1 MSPPEVWGPPIWT
14 LFHVLAEKINERA
27 YPFYAGQL
35 FSVIKNICSAL
46 PCPECTSDASIFLG
60 KIKILDL
67 KTKTDFKNM
76 VYLFHN
82 YVNAKKRKRLYNY
95 SGLEVYKN
103 YNIVN
108 VFNRFISVY
117 HTRGNMKLL
126 AESFQRQNIIK
137 TIRAWFSKNIMAFVP
152 VQQPVNVIQPQI
164 ITEEENVIVNENI
177 VVVEEVPVVPE
188 VTVVSEEETPVTTE
202 EVPIVTEEASVVTEE
217 VPIVTE
223 DVPIVTEEVPIVTE
237 DVPVVT
243 EDVPIVTEEVPIVTE
258 EAHVTSEKQLVT
270 EEQGVIEET
279 VVSEEL
285 PVTSEEE
292 TIVTEEVS
300 VVYEEET
307 IISEE
312 THVVTE
318 EQVVIQSKPK
328 RGRKKKTT

>member
-60 KIKILDL
+60 KIKIQDL
-67 KTKTDFKNM
+67 KTKNDFKNM

-95 SGLEVYKN
+95 SSLDIYKN

-137 TIRAWFSKNIMAFVP
+137 NLRAWFSKNIMAFAP
-152 VQQPVNVIQPQI
+152 VQEPVNIIQPQI
-164 ITEEENVIVNENI
+164 VSEEENI
-177 VVVEEVPVVPE
+177 VVVENIVV
-188 VTVVSEEETPVTTE
+188 EETPVTNPE
-202 EVPIVTEEASVVTEE
+202 EQVVTEE
-217 VPIVTE
+217 TIVTDE
-223 DVPIVTEEVPIVTE
+223 IPVTNSEEQVVTEETPVVSEETVTNSEETIVSEEVT
-237 DVPVVT
+237 VVT
-243 EDVPIVTEEVPIVTE
+243 EDTPVV
-258 EAHVTSEKQLVT
+258 SE
-270 EEQGVIEET
+270 EET
-279 VVSEEL
+279 VVSEETPL
-285 PVTSEEE
+285 
-292 TIVTEEVS
+292 
-300 VVYEEET
+300 
-307 IISEE
+307 ISEE
-312 THVVTE
+312 
-318 EQVVIQSKPK
+318 QAVIQSKPK

>member
-60 KIKILDL
+60 KIKIQDL
-67 KTKTDFKNM
+67 KTKVDFKNM
-76 VYLFHN
+76 VYFFHN

-95 SGLEVYKN
+95 SGLEVYKK

-137 TIRAWFSKNIMAFVP
+137 NLRAWFSKNIMAFAP
-152 VQQPVNVIQPQI
+152 VQEPVNIIQPQI
-164 ITEEENVIVNENI
+164 VSEEENI
-177 VVVEEVPVVPE
+177 VVVENIVV
-188 VTVVSEEETPVTTE
+188 EETPVTNPE
-202 EVPIVTEEASVVTEE
+202 EQVVTEE
-217 VPIVTE
+217 TIVTDE
-223 DVPIVTEEVPIVTE
+223 IPVTNSEEQVVTEETPVVSEETVTNSEETIVSEEVT
-237 DVPVVT
+237 VVT
-243 EDVPIVTEEVPIVTE
+243 EDTPVV
-258 EAHVTSEKQLVT
+258 SE
-270 EEQGVIEET
+270 EET
-279 VVSEEL
+279 VVSEETPL
-285 PVTSEEE
+285 
-292 TIVTEEVS
+292 
-300 VVYEEET
+300 
-307 IISEE
+307 ISEE
-312 THVVTE
+312 
-318 EQVVIQSKPK
+318 QAVIQSKPK

>member
-60 KIKILDL
+60 KIKIQDL
-67 KTKTDFKNM
+67 KTKNDFKNM

-95 SGLEVYKN
+95 SSLDIYKN

-137 TIRAWFSKNIMAFVP
+137 NLRAWFTKNIMAFVT
-152 VQQPVNVIQPQI
+152 VQEPNNIIQPQI
-164 ITEEENVIVNENI
+164 VSEEENIIVIENI
-177 VVVEEVPVVPE
+177 VVTEETPVV
-188 VTVVSEEETPVTTE
+188 TEETPVTNSE
-202 EVPIVTEEASVVTEE
+202 EQVVIEETPLVNSEEQVVIEETPVTNSEEQVVTEE
-217 VPIVTE
+217 TLV
-223 DVPIVTEEVPIVTE
+223 VTEETPVTNSQE
-237 DVPVVT
+237 TPVVT
-243 EDVPIVTEEVPIVTE
+243 EETPVTYSQETPV
-258 EAHVTSEKQLVT
+258 
-270 EEQGVIEET
+270 VIEET
-279 VVSEEL
+279 II
-285 PVTSEEE
+285 TEEE
-292 TIVTEEVS
+292 TIVTEEETVIS
-300 VVYEEET
+300 EEET
-307 IISEE
+307 VISEE
-312 THVVTE
+312 ETVVSQETPLISE
-318 EQVVIQSKPK
+318 EQVVNDEQVVIQPKPK

>member
-60 KIKILDL
+60 KIKIQDL
-67 KTKTDFKNM
+67 KTKNDFKNM

-137 TIRAWFSKNIMAFVP
+137 NIRAWFSKNIMAFVP
-152 VQQPVNVIQPQI
+152 VQEPNNIIEPQI
-164 ITEEENVIVNENI
+164 VAAEENVVVVENI
-177 VVVEEVPVVPE
+177 VVVEEVPV
-188 VTVVSEEETPVTTE
+188 TNSEEAPVIIEETPVIIE
-202 EVPIVTEEASVVTEE
+202 ETPVIIEETVTNSEETVTSEEEVVTEE
-217 VPIVTE
+217 PVI
-223 DVPIVTEEVPIVTE
+223 IEET
-237 DVPVVT
+237 PV
-243 EDVPIVTEEVPIVTE
+243 IIEETPVIIE
-258 EAHVTSEKQLVT
+258 ETPVI
-270 EEQGVIEET
+270 IEET
-279 VVSEEL
+279 VTNSEETVTNSEET

-292 TIVTEEVS
+292 VVTEVP
-300 VVYEEET
+300 
-307 IISEE
+307 
-312 THVVTE
+312 VVTE
-318 EQVVIQSKPK
+318 EEVVIQSKSK

>member
-46 PCPECTSDASIFLG
+46 PCPECTNDASIFLG
-60 KIKILDL
+60 KIKIQDL

-95 SGLEVYKN
+95 SSLDIYKN

-137 TIRAWFSKNIMAFVP
+137 TIRAWFSKNIMAFAP
-152 VQQPVNVIQPQI
+152 VQESNNITEPQI
-164 ITEEENVIVNENI
+164 VAEEENI
-177 VVVEEVPVVPE
+177 VVVENIVVEETPVTNSEEQVVTEEIPVTNSEKAHVTNSEEQVVTEDTPIVTEETPIVIEEIPVVIEETPIVIEETPVVIEETPVVTEDIPVVTEDIPVVTEEIPVTNPE
-188 VTVVSEEETPVTTE
+188 EQVVSEEET
-202 EVPIVTEEASVVTEE
+202 
-217 VPIVTE
+217 
-223 DVPIVTEEVPIVTE
+223 
-237 DVPVVT
+237 
-243 EDVPIVTEEVPIVTE
+243 
-258 EAHVTSEKQLVT
+258 
-270 EEQGVIEET
+270 
-279 VVSEEL
+279 VVSDEIPL
-285 PVTSEEE
+285 
-292 TIVTEEVS
+292 
-300 VVYEEET
+300 
-307 IISEE
+307 ISEE
-312 THVVTE
+312 QVVNE
-318 EQVVIQSKPK
+318 EQVVIQQKPK
-328 RGRKKKTT
+328 RGRKKKTA

>member
-60 KIKILDL
+60 KIKIQDL
-67 KTKTDFKNM
+67 KTKNDFKNM

-95 SGLEVYKN
+95 SSLDIYKN

-137 TIRAWFSKNIMAFVP
+137 NLRAWFTKNIMAFVT
-152 VQQPVNVIQPQI
+152 VQEPNNIIQPQI
-164 ITEEENVIVNENI
+164 VSEEENIIVIENI
-177 VVVEEVPVVPE
+177 VVTEETPVV
-188 VTVVSEEETPVTTE
+188 TEETPVTNSE
-202 EVPIVTEEASVVTEE
+202 EQVVIEETLVVTEE
-217 VPIVTE
+217 T
-223 DVPIVTEEVPIVTE
+223 
-237 DVPVVT
+237 PVVT
-243 EDVPIVTEEVPIVTE
+243 EETPVTNSQETPVVTEETPVVTE
-258 EAHVTSEKQLVT
+258 ETPVTNSQETPV
-270 EEQGVIEET
+270 VIEET
-279 VVSEEL
+279 II
-285 PVTSEEE
+285 TEEE
-292 TIVTEEVS
+292 TIVTEEETIVT
-300 VVYEEET
+300 EEET
-307 IISEE
+307 VISEE
-312 THVVTE
+312 ETVISEEETVVSQETPLISE
-318 EQVVIQSKPK
+318 EQVVNDEQVVIQPKPK

>member
-60 KIKILDL
+60 KIKIQDL
-67 KTKTDFKNM
+67 KTKNDFKNM

-95 SGLEVYKN
+95 SGLEIYKN
-103 YNIVN
+103 YNIIN

-137 TIRAWFSKNIMAFVP
+137 TVRAWFSKNIMAFVS
-152 VQQPVNVIQPQI
+152 VQEPNNIIQPQI
-164 ITEEENVIVNENI
+164 VAEEENVIVVENI
-177 VVVEEVPVVPE
+177 IVVEEAPITNSEEPIVTEEAPVVIE
-188 VTVVSEEETPVTTE
+188 EASVVIEETPVTTE
-202 EVPIVTEEASVVTEE
+202 EAHVVIEEVPVVIEETPVVTEEETIVTEEQ
-217 VPIVTE
+217 IV
-223 DVPIVTEEVPIVTE
+223 
-237 DVPVVT
+237 
-243 EDVPIVTEEVPIVTE
+243 
-258 EAHVTSEKQLVT
+258 SQ
-270 EEQGVIEET
+270 ET
-279 VVSEEL
+279 

-292 TIVTEEVS
+292 TI
-300 VVYEEET
+300 
-307 IISEE
+307 ISEE
-312 THVVTE
+312 IPLITE
-318 EQVVIQSKPK
+318 EQVVIQAKPK

>member
-60 KIKILDL
+60 KIKIQDL
-67 KTKTDFKNM
+67 KTKVDFKNM
-76 VYLFHN
+76 VYFFHN

-95 SGLEVYKN
+95 SGLEVYKK

-137 TIRAWFSKNIMAFVP
+137 NLRAWFSKNIMAFAP
-152 VQQPVNVIQPQI
+152 VQEPVNIIQPQI
-164 ITEEENVIVNENI
+164 VSEEENI
-177 VVVEEVPVVPE
+177 VVVENIVV
-188 VTVVSEEETPVTTE
+188 EETPVTNPE
-202 EVPIVTEEASVVTEE
+202 EQVVTEE
-217 VPIVTE
+217 TIVTDE
-223 DVPIVTEEVPIVTE
+223 IPVTNSEETIVSEEVT
-237 DVPVVT
+237 VVT
-243 EDVPIVTEEVPIVTE
+243 EDTPVV
-258 EAHVTSEKQLVT
+258 SE
-270 EEQGVIEET
+270 EET
-279 VVSEEL
+279 VVSEETPL
-285 PVTSEEE
+285 
-292 TIVTEEVS
+292 
-300 VVYEEET
+300 
-307 IISEE
+307 ISEE
-312 THVVTE
+312 
-318 EQVVIQSKPK
+318 QAVIQSKPK